1 MTTSLASII
10 IGILSLG
17 LVILGWLINK
27 IWADSR
33 ANNNRMFIQIDKL
46 DGSTSK
52 LGDSI
57 SGLNGILLSQGE
69 KINSADKACELKH
82 GGVVERLHTHEKRL
96 NKHSDEIDGIKQK
109 IK

>member
-1 MTTSLASII
+1 MNTALAGII
-10 IGILSLG
+10 IGILSLA
-17 LVILGWLINK
+17 LVVLGWLINK
-27 IWADSR
+27 IWSDSR
-33 ANNNRMFIQIDKL
+33 ANNDRMFLQIDKL
-46 DGSTSK
+46 DVSTSK

-82 GGVVERLHTHEKRL
+82 GGVVQRLNTHDDRL
-96 NKHSDEIDGIKQK
+96 NKHSAQIDEIKEK